1 MSRVPHMRARAAEQL
16 PAIVDRISF
25 MIEVMEGA
33 SVNRKT
39 TFREELLPLQKII
52 NDAMKS

>member
-1 MSRVPHMRARAAEQL
+1 MRARAAEQL

-25 MIEVMEGA
+25 MIEALEGA

-39 TFREELLPLQKII
+39 KFREELLPLQKII